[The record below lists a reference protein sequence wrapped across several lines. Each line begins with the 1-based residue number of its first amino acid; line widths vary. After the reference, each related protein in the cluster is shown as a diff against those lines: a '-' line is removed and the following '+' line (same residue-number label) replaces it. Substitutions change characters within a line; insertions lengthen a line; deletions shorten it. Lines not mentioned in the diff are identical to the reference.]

1 MLRFLSFIDLEYILK
16 LGGDTHDSVPY
27 GLIGGGKPHGPKFDL
42 TKNYAPVDA
51 TDDFM
56 LRKLPPMEV
65 TI

>member
-1 MLRFLSFIDLEYILK
+1 MVSY
-16 LGGDTHDSVPY
+16 T
-27 GLIGGGKPHGPKFDL
+27 GGGKPHGPKFDL

-65 TI
+65 TSSF